1 MFHPL
6 QDDLSNLTDAEV
18 ENKLRELSKKYF
30 AAQRMGNASL
40 LTQIGT
46 FVNIYRAEM
55 SQRYINK
62 SKGDLDRDLDQLI
75 NVD

>member
-6 QDDLSNLTDAEV
+6 QEDLSQLTDSEV
-18 ENKLRELSKKYF
+18 EDKLRELSKKYF
-30 AAQRMGNASL
+30 AAQRLGNISL

-46 FVNIYRAEM
+46 FVNIYREEM
-55 SQRYINK
+55 SKRYMNRN
-62 SKGDLDRDLDQLI
+62 KGDLDKDLDQLI

>member
-6 QDDLSNLTDAEV
+6 QDDLSSLTDSEV
-18 ENKLRELSKKYF
+18 EDKLRELSKKYF
-30 AAQRMGNASL
+30 AAQRMGNISL

-46 FVNIYRAEM
+46 FVNIYREEM
-55 SQRYINK
+55 SKRYMNRN
-62 SKGDLDRDLDQLI
+62 KGDLDKDLDQLI